1 MGLHNFPDL
10 MSQKAI
16 DREVRNRRIAALVGD
31 FLGALSLFAML
42 ALGLFAA
49 AVFG

>member
-1 MGLHNFPDL
+1 MSLHHFPDL

-16 DREVRNRRIAALVGD
+16 DREERARRVREFIED